1 MPTKIERD
9 PVSGTPTTGHEWD
22 GIKELDTPMPTW
34 WLYVLYATI
43 AWSIG
48 LFVLYPS
55 LPGVSG
61 YFSGVIGYSARDE
74 VAAKMRAADE
84 TRAPFVDR
92 IRKSDLAT
100 VRNDPELLAYSVAGG
115 RVAFAENCAGCHQAG
130 GAGTKGYPSLA
141 DDEWL
146 WGGSLAEI
154 QRTIQYGIR
163 STHAESRVS
172 AMPRFGLDGILDRQQ
187 IDQVAEHVLGLS
199 GRSSNR
205 DAAAKGAPLYA
216 ENCASCHG
224 DGGLGNRELG
234 APNLADNVWLYGGDK
249 ASVVKT
255 IAEARNGVMPA
266 WGDRLDPAVVKMLT
280 IYVHAL
286 GGGEK

>member
-1 MPTKIERD
+1 MPTKIEKD
-9 PVSGTPTTGHEWD
+9 IVTGTETTGHEWD
-22 GIKELDTPMPTW
+22 GIKELNTPLPTW

-43 AWSIG
+43 LWSIG
-48 LFVLYPS
+48 QFIIYPS
-55 LPGVSG
+55 FPGVRG
-61 YFSGVIGYSARDE
+61 YFSGVVGYSARE
-74 VAAKMRAADE
+74 ELAGKMRAAADE
-84 TRAPFVDR
+84 RAPFVDR
-92 IRKSDLAT
+92 IRVASLEEIR
-100 VRNDPELLAYSVAGG
+100 RNPELVAYAVAGG

-146 WGGSLAEI
+146 WGGGLAEI
-154 QRTIQYGIR
+154 HRTIQVGIR
-163 STHAESRVS
+163 STHAEARSS
-172 AMPRFGLDGILDRQQ
+172 AMPRFGLDGMLDRQQ

-199 GRSSNR
+199 GRGGNR

-224 DGGLGNRELG
+224 EGGLGNRELG

-249 ASVVKT
+249 ASVVRT

-266 WGDRLDPAVVKMLT
+266 WGERLDPAIVKMLT

-286 GGGEK
+286 GGGE